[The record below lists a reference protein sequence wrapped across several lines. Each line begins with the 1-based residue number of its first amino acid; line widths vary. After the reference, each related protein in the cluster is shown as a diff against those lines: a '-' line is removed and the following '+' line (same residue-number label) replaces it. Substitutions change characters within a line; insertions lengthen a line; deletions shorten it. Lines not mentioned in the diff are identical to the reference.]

1 MLTATLLVMS
11 LAADGRPSQA
21 PRPPQFPPPGVVLV
35 VASAP
40 PACGLSGCTCGCR
53 SGEVCRC
60 ASPAPAVV
68 PAAPVFYPRPV
79 YQPVYRPAFQPM
91 TFGGFSGGGGG
102 C

>member
-11 LAADGRPSQA
+11 LAADGRPLQS

-35 VASAP
+35 AASAP

-60 ASPAPAVV
+60 AV
-68 PAAPVFYPRPV
+68 PAAVAVPAPPVFYP
-79 YQPVYRPAFQPM
+79 QPVYRPAFQPAYRPAY
-91 TFGGFSGGGGG
+91 FGGFSGGGG